1 MDEDSIRILIVVVG
15 VLVLFL
21 LVRAFWWWYW
31 GIDRIVEALESID
44 ASLKQLPAV
53 QQADRAGRRRS

>member
-1 MDEDSIRILIVVVG
+1 MDDSLRILIVVVV
-15 VLVLFL
+15 VLVFFL

-53 QQADRAGRRRS
+53 QHADRARLRQS

>member
-1 MDEDSIRILIVVVG
+1 MDDSIRILIIVVA
-15 VLVLFL
+15 VLGLFL

-53 QQADRAGRRRS
+53 QQADRARLGRS